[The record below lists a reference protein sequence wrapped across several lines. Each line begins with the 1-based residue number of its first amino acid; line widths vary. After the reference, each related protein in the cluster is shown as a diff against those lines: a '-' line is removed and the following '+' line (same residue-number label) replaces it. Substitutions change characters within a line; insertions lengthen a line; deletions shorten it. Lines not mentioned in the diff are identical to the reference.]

1 MRTPNPF
8 GDADCIRSQ
17 QMKRLIPVVL
27 GTAAGTLLG
36 AASFFAVDGL
46 MPAEASRRVVDVT
59 DAETKAFCN
68 ANPDQCTTRFRW
80 DITVG
85 WLLVLLIGP
94 LAWKYLNQTLLAG
107 VHSSYAEAKAV
118 KPHQRP

>member
-46 MPAEASRRVVDVT
+46 LPYSIGQSGFRVV
-59 DAETKAFCN
+59 
-68 ANPDQCTTRFRW
+68 
-80 DITVG
+80 
-85 WLLVLLIGP
+85 
-94 LAWKYLNQTLLAG
+94 
-107 VHSSYAEAKAV
+107 
-118 KPHQRP
+118 

>member
-1 MRTPNPF
+1 
-8 GDADCIRSQ
+8 
-17 QMKRLIPVVL
+17 MKNLSRVVL
-27 GTAAGTLLG
+27 GSVAGSLLG

-46 MPAEASRRVVDVT
+46 MPAEASRRVIDVT
-59 DAETKAFCN
+59 DAETKAFCK